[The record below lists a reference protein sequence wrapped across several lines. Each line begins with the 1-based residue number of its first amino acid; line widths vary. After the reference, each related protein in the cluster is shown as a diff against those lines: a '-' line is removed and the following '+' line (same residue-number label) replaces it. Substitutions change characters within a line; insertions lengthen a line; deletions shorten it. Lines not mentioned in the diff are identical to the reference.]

1 MVKVYFGPF
10 KHSPAP
16 EMPLDERRLW
26 LTEFD
31 RLKGLDVDV
40 WTNNPLMLDAFEPS
54 HVYLWLGETAG
65 WVTLPEAVARLLP
78 EHETIPRLRGA
89 PPGCLALLCERV
101 CRLQEHVQAASNDA
115 STTD

>member
-16 EMPLDERRLW
+16 ELPLDERRLW

-31 RLKGLDVDV
+31 KLKDLDVDF
-40 WTNNPLMLDAFEPS
+40 WTNNPLVFDSFEPS
-54 HVYLWLGETAG
+54 QVYLWLGEVAG
-65 WVTLPEAVARLLP
+65 WVTLLEAADRLLP
-78 EHETIPRLRGA
+78 QHETIPRLRGA

-101 CRLQEHVQAASNDA
+101 RSLQD
-115 STTD
+115 